1 MPVPYTMEAVGI
13 IRQQLAARVPIVAIQ
28 HSFGWDTDML
38 QRICRKHG
46 IDVRVP
52 QMPVTPQRAMA
63 EPVDVTDV
71 ISKLEQRQK
80 ELFAILHPLTNGR
93 YVPSEEIAKRV
104 GAPCRESVIGWM
116 RKLRDRLI
124 QMKSPHQV
132 QVKQTRGGGYRLVI
146 DEQRL

>member
-1 MPVPYTMEAVGI
+1 MPVPYTIEAVGI
-13 IRQQLAARVPIVAIQ
+13 IRQQIAARVPIVAIQ

-46 IDVRVP
+46 IDVHVP
-52 QMPVTPQRAMA
+52 QMPVAPKRATI
-63 EPVDVTDV
+63 EPVDIADV
-71 ISKLEQRQK
+71 ISKLEPRQK
-80 ELFAILHPLTNGR
+80 ELFGILHPLTNGR
-93 YVPSEEIAKRV
+93 YVRSVVLAERI

-146 DEQRL
+146 DESRL